1 MHTAGTDPLYP
12 VHSLSLNAEYTLH
25 FHAEAPGPVLYS
37 PAKGLHHPPSLCGIF
52 SYILIP
58 FIARPTHTVKHIPP
72 VSGVKCDSNEKEPFC
87 QACRHPFLLRCRSSL
102 LQPCISSSFFFSSC
116 SILRSSASAS
126 CRFCRPSF
134 CIFITSS
141 RVKSYS

>member
-87 QACRHPFLLRCRSSL
+87 QACRHPFLLRCL
-102 LQPCISSSFFFSSC
+102 LHCFSPVFPAVFSSAPAPYYAVPLLLPAV
-116 SILRSSASAS
+116 SAGLLSVYSS
-126 CRFCRPSF
+126 PHPG
-134 CIFITSS
+134 
-141 RVKSYS
+141 